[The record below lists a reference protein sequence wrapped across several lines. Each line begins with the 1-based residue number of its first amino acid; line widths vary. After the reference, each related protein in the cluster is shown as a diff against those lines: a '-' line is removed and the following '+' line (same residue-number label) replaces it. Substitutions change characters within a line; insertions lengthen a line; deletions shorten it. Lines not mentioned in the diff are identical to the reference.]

1 MPLYAT
7 LCADCGRR
15 QDVFRTIAG
24 RNALPPCACGG
35 VLSRVLTAPAVSTDI
50 EPYISP
56 ATGKLI
62 SSRSEQREDLVRTG
76 HFLHEPGVE
85 KDVERNRAYTMEKAF
100 EPVARA
106 VDEKVAQ
113 LVSQGQIQS

>member
-7 LCADCGRR
+7 LCNGCGRR
-15 QDVFRTIAG
+15 QDIFRAVAE
-24 RNALPPCACGG
+24 RDNLPACECGG
-35 VLSRVLTAPAVSTDI
+35 ALSRILTAPAVTTDI
-50 EPYISP
+50 TPYISP
-56 ATGKLI
+56 ASGKLV
-62 SSRSEQREDLVRTG
+62 SSRSEQREDLARTG